1 MSVSPRFGK
10 ARDPLHARDGG
21 RHVSSAMTVK
31 ELVEM
36 AA

>member
-1 MSVSPRFGK
+1 VTTLALSVLAAILFAIGV
-10 ARDPLHARDGG
+10 ATATA
-21 RHVSSAMTVK
+21 SSAMTVK